1 MKHEAN
7 ILNGKINF
15 VDENTFLI
23 QKAKLE
29 GKRVVVDLKE
39 WRKTRSSNQNRYIF
53 GVVLPIIAEHLGY
66 QDNETGSLWETIK
79 VECGHYTE
87 VVRNGKTFKIG
98 KPSHNLSTLEFE
110 KLASMIRTW
119 ASCELNCYVPL
130 PNEGDLI

>member
-1 MKHEAN
+1 MKLEAN

-15 VDENTFLI
+15 VDENTFLV

-29 GKRVVVDLKE
+29 GKRVIVELKE
-39 WRKTRSSNQNRYIF
+39 WRKTRSNNQNKYIW
-53 GVVLPIIAEHLGY
+53 GIVLPIIAEHLGY
-66 QDNETGSLWETIK
+66 QDNDTGSLWETIK

-87 VVRNGKTFKIG
+87 VVRNGKTLKIG
-98 KPSHNLSTLEFE
+98 KPSHDLNTLEFE

-119 ASCELNCYVPL
+119 ASCELNCYIPL